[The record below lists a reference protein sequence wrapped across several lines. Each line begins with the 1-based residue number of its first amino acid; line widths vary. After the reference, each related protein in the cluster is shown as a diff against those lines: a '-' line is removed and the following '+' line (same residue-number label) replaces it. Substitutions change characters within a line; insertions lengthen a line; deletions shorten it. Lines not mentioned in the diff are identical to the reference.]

1 LKEGDQVRKETVDL
15 KSVEKLAEILGQKNT
30 NAHPRV
36 ILYQLDQSKLESNA
50 KEIKS
55 IFDTF

>member
-15 KSVEKLAEILGQKNT
+15 KSVEKLTEILGQKNT
-30 NAHPRV
+30 NPNPRV
-36 ILYQLDQSKLESNA
+36 ILYQLDHSKIETNA

-55 IFDTF
+55 IFATF